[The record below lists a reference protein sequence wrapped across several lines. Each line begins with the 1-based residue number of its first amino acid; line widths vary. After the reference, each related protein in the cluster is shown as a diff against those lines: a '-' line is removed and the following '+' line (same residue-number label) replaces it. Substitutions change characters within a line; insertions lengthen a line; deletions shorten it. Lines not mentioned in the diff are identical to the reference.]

1 MRLNVK
7 KRKELRISVSFTRS
21 PLALDNLSSA
31 DTEID
36 VDVVDHFIFLGVTI
50 SSNLTWTSD
59 VNDICAS

>member
-36 VDVVDHFIFLGVTI
+36 VVDHFKFLGVTI

>member
-1 MRLNVK
+1 M
-7 KRKELRISVSFTRS
+7 KELRISVSFTRS

-36 VDVVDHFIFLGVTI
+36 VVDHFKFPGVTI